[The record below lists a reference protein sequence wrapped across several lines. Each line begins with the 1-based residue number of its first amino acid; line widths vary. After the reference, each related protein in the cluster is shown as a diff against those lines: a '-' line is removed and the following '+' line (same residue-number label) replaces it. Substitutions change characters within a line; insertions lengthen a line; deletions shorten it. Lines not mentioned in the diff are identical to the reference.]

1 MLMVP
6 LYRTL
11 RPKDKT
17 IKLIIKNPIITS
29 STESGRVRSSTSGR
43 KNAQKAP
50 KIPKKPKIMYGN
62 TGLITANMKITGAM
76 IPPIRA
82 TAEQYPIPTFL
93 NIKIEISVKLIN
105 IGNFQTPRLRIGG
118 FSRYVEIF
126 NTVPHH
132 SWK

>member
-93 NIKIEISVKLIN
+93 NIEISVKLIN
-105 IGNFQTPRLRIGG
+105 ILNFQTSRLRIGG
-118 FSRYVEIF
+118 F
-126 NTVPHH
+126 
-132 SWK
+132 